1 MTAAGN
7 RRTQSWIL
15 RVLVPCG
22 TVIPFLVVAAA
33 DPIDFSVHVQPILS
47 NRCFKC
53 HGPDGNAR
61 QADLRLDVRDV
72 AVAKVIQ
79 PGDSEASA
87 LIRRV
92 SSADPEQVMP
102 PADSQQPA
110 LSAAEIE
117 LLRRWIDQGAKYE
130 RHWSLEVPRREKVPQ
145 IPDGNWCRNPVDRF
159 VYARLKDAELDPSPE
174 IDRRTLARRLSFDL
188 IGLPPSAEDVEA
200 FVANGAP
207 TAYEDYVDHL
217 LESPHFGERMA
228 MYWLDVVRYADTMGI
243 HSDNFRPHSPFRD
256 WVIKAFN
263 DNLPYDQFVRAQVAG
278 DLLPGATSGQ
288 LIASGFNRL
297 NMTTEE
303 GGAQPKEY
311 RAIYQ
316 ADRVR
321 NFSVIFLGMTLG
333 CAQCHDHKFDPFTTR
348 DFYSL
353 AAFFSDVAEVAVGRQ
368 VVVTLPRIRHD
379 GQDDLLE
386 DQIAEYKAQLDLE
399 TPELAAA
406 QRVWESVLKPP
417 AVEWAVLDPNTT
429 SSQHGGLY
437 RSQGEYV
444 KAESYHCDADGI
456 LEREYSTNP
465 NSETTQ
471 VVARVTRPRITA
483 IYLELLTD
491 RLAPLQGPGRRPDG
505 SVLIKEI
512 TLSVDGENVPLVR
525 AEATVQQQDRS
536 ADLVIDGK
544 DDTAWGVPPQT
555 AETQR
560 LILELQEPIEAA
572 DSEGLLLTVSVSA
585 GGNKAIPGRMR
596 LWATGAPLPLHIDES
611 LVMAPVYRIAQI
623 PEAERSAPQ
632 KKVISEFFRQT
643 TPLLVSPRNQL
654 EELLAKRGERG
665 APGATLVTVSE
676 KPRMVRILP
685 RGNWMDDSGEVVTPA
700 IPGVFGEFAGESDRL
715 TRLDLARWVTSTDH
729 PLTARVYVN
738 RLWKLVFG
746 AGLVRT
752 LDDFG
757 TQGRPPSHPELL
769 DWLATEF
776 VDKGWDTK
784 YLIRLLVTSATYRQ
798 SSLVS
803 PTLLSRDPENELL
816 ARQNRFRLDAEMVRD
831 NALTISGLLVR
842 TLGGES
848 VKPYQPAGY
857 WENLQ
862 FPKRKWEHDQEGDQ
876 YRRGLYTFW
885 CRTFLHPAL
894 LAFDAPTREEC
905 TVERPRSNTPL
916 AALVLLNDPTYV
928 EAARVFAQRILDQPG
943 PVEARFRFA
952 FREALQREPK
962 QAELAVLNSLL
973 SEFYDQYSA
982 DPAAASQI
990 QTVGSAPGVE
1000 EATVIQYAAWTAVA
1014 RTLLNLHETITRN

>member
-1 MTAAGN
+1 VVIPCCTA
-7 RRTQSWIL
+7 
-15 RVLVPCG
+15 
-22 TVIPFLVVAAA
+22 IPFLVAAA

-53 HGPDGNAR
+53 HGPDENAR
-61 QADLRLDVRDV
+61 QGDLRLDVRDV

-79 PGDSEASA
+79 PGDSQASD

-92 SSADPEQVMP
+92 SSVDPEQVMP

-117 LLRRWIDQGAKYE
+117 LLRRWIDQGAKYD
-130 RHWSLEVPRREKVPQ
+130 RHWSLEVPWREKVPQ
-145 IPDGNWCRNPVDRF
+145 IPDGNWCRNPVDHF

-174 IDRRTLARRLSFDL
+174 VDRRTLARRLSFDL

-200 FVANGAP
+200 FVANDAP

-217 LESPHFGERMA
+217 LDSPHFGERMA

-243 HSDNFRPHSPFRD
+243 HSDNFRPHAPFRD

-263 DNLPYDQFVRAQVAG
+263 DNLPYDQFVRDQVAG
-278 DLLPGATSGQ
+278 DLLPGVTYEE

-311 RAIYQ
+311 QAIYQ

-333 CAQCHDHKFDPFTTR
+333 CAQCHDHKYDPFTTR

-353 AAFFSDVAEVAVGRQ
+353 AAFFSDIAEVAVGRQ
-368 VVVTLPRIRHD
+368 VAVTLPRIRHE

-386 DQIAEYKAQLDLE
+386 EQIAECKAQLDIE
-399 TPELAAA
+399 TPELATA
-406 QRVWESVLKPP
+406 QRAWESALKPP

-429 SSQHGGLY
+429 SGQHDGLF

-444 KAESYHCDADGI
+444 KAESYHHDADGI

-465 NSETTQ
+465 NNETTQ

-491 RLAPLQGPGRRPDG
+491 RLAPLQGPGRRTDG

-525 AEATVQQQDRS
+525 AEATAQQQDKS

-544 DDTAWGVPPQT
+544 DDTAWGVPPHT

-560 LILELQEPIEAA
+560 LILELEEPIEPAG
-572 DSEGLLLTVSVSA
+572 SEGLLLTVSVSA
-585 GGNKAIPGRMR
+585 GGTKAIPGRMR

-611 LVMAPVYRIAQI
+611 LVMAPIYRIAMI
-623 PEAERSAPQ
+623 PEAERSASQ
-632 KKVISEFFRQT
+632 KKVISKFFRQT
-643 TPLLVSPRNQL
+643 TPLLASPRNRL
-654 EELLAKRGERG
+654 EELLANRSER
-665 APGATLVTVSE
+665 AASGATLVTVSE

-700 IPGVFGEFAGESDRL
+700 IPGVFGEFGGESDQL
-715 TRLDLARWVTSTDH
+715 TRLDLARWVTSKDH

-746 AGLVRT
+746 VGLVRT

-776 VDKGWDTK
+776 VDNGWDTK
-784 YLIRLLVTSATYRQ
+784 YLLRLLVRSATYRQ
-798 SSLVS
+798 SSVVS
-803 PTLLSRDPENELL
+803 PALLSRDPENEFL

-831 NALTISGLLVR
+831 NALAISGLLVR

-894 LAFDAPTREEC
+894 VAFDAPTREEC

-943 PVEARFRFA
+943 TVESRLSFA
-952 FREALQREPK
+952 FREVLQREPK
-962 QAELAVLNSLL
+962 QAELDVLNGMLA
-973 SEFYDQYSA
+973 EFYDQYSA
-982 DPAAASQI
+982 DPAAAAQI
-990 QTVGSAPGVE
+990 QTVGSAAGVE
-1000 EATVIQYAAWTAVA
+1000 EAALVQYAAWTAVA